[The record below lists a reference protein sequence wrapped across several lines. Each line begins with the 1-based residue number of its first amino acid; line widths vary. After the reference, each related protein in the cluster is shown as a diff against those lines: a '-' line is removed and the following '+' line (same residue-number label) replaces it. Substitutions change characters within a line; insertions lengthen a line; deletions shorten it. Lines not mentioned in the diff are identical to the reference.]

1 MSEDWE
7 VVPFAEIAQRRSS
20 AWTPGEPTEVY
31 VGLEHVAPYELRLAG
46 TGVSDDVASNK
57 TRFLAGDV
65 LFGKLR
71 PYFQKVVRPAFSG
84 VCSTDMWAI
93 FPIDESRVDPAFLHW
108 VIANPAFSDF
118 ANSAETGTR
127 MPRATWGWVSTY
139 EVPLPPYDEQQRIGE
154 VLGALDDRI
163 EVARRL
169 RKLLAQAAQAV
180 AETSTSTC
188 AVSELAIAE
197 RMQWYPHKS
206 LGQVVDHYSLPA
218 FDTAEEPDRV
228 EADSIASNKLRIDG
242 PRVLFSRLNPD
253 TNRTWLSV
261 PSDEVD
267 VAVCSTEYAVLAP
280 KKTSVALLWA
290 VLSNG
295 ETGAHLAVA
304 TTGTSASHQRINE
317 EALLAASI
325 PDPRTLEVHQID
337 AVEAYISAY
346 LEKGREIKALREARN
361 LLLPRLVSG
370 ELRVL
375 ASDLPAKA
383 TT

>member
-1 MSEDWE
+1 MSDDWE
-7 VVPFAEIAQRRSS
+7 VVPFAEVAQRRTT
-20 AWTPGEPTEVY
+20 AWTPGQSTEVY
-31 VGLEHVAPYELRLAG
+31 VGLEHVAPYELRLIG
-46 TGVSDDVASNK
+46 TGSSDDVASNK

-93 FPIDESRVDPAFLHW
+93 FPIDEARVDPAFLHW

-127 MPRATWGWVSTY
+127 MPRASWSWVGTY
-139 EVPLPPYDEQQRIGE
+139 EVPLPRLDEQRRIAE

-169 RKLLAQAAQAV
+169 RRLLAQAAQAV
-180 AETSTSTC
+180 AETSPSTC
-188 AVSELAIAE
+188 LVSDLAIAE
-197 RMQWYPHKS
+197 RVQWYPHKS
-206 LGQVVDHYSLPA
+206 PGQVVDHYSLPA
-218 FDTAEEPDRV
+218 FDAAEEPDRV
-228 EADSIASNKLRIDG
+228 EAGSIASNKLRIGG

-267 VAVCSTEYAVLAP
+267 VAVCSTEYAVLDP
-280 KKTSVALLWA
+280 HLTSVAQLWA
-290 VLSNG
+290 ALSSG
-295 ETGAHLAVA
+295 ETGAQLAVA

-325 PDPRTLEVHQID
+325 PDPRALD
-337 AVEAYISAY
+337 APEADAIEAYVASY
-346 LEKGREIKALREARN
+346 LEKGREIVALREARDF
-361 LLLPRLVSG
+361 LLPRLVSG
-370 ELRVL
+370 ELRVAAAEEL
-375 ASDLPAKA
+375 VESA
-383 TT
+383 T